1 MRPIITLL
9 TDFGT
14 LDPCVAEM
22 KAVILS
28 ICADASVV
36 DISHEVER
44 FNVRMGAFLL
54 TVATPYFPAGTIHVG
69 VVDPG
74 VGSERRPIAVETD
87 RSVYVG
93 PDNGL
98 LIPAAMR
105 QGIRNVY
112 ELGNRSLER
121 NAISSTF
128 HGRDIFAP
136 VAAHL
141 LSGTRLEEA
150 GGKITDY
157 VKLSFMDVQFDQR
170 GVNGEIL
177 HIDRF
182 GNMITNISYEHMGKL
197 DLSGKLILRF
207 RARRLPLRFV
217 RTYSELGRNELGVIA
232 GSHGFLEISCREA
245 NAAKKVGAKI
255 GDRFG
260 VGTA

>member
-1 MRPIITLL
+1 MKATITLL

-14 LDPCVAEM
+14 LDPYVAEM

-28 ICADASVV
+28 ICPHAFIV
-36 DISHEVER
+36 DISHEVEK

-54 TVATPYFPAGTIHVG
+54 AVAAPYFPAGTIHVG

-98 LIPAAMR
+98 LIPAAMHE
-105 QGIRNVY
+105 GIRNVY
-112 ELGNRSLER
+112 ELNNRSLQR
-121 NAISSTF
+121 NVISSTF
-128 HGRDIFAP
+128 HGRDVFAP

-141 LSGTRLEEA
+141 LSGARTEDVGR
-150 GGKITDY
+150 KIMNY
-157 VKLSFMDVQFDQR
+157 VKLSFMNVTFERR

-177 HIDRF
+177 HIDGF
-182 GNMITNISYEHMGKL
+182 GNIITNISYEHMGKL
-197 DLSGKLILRF
+197 DLSGKLALRF
-207 RARRLPLRFV
+207 RAKCFPLRFV
-217 RTYSELGRNELGVIA
+217 GTYSELGRNELGLIA
-232 GSHGFLEISCREA
+232 GSHGFLEIACREA
-245 NAAKKVGAKI
+245 SAAKKVGAKI
-255 GDRFG
+255 GDRLG